1 MTAEISSPR
10 PLPPPAQVVRP
21 NAAAEQAL
29 KLLQPLDSLLAVGES
44 AKAEVVALKE
54 LVQSFQLV
62 LRLTLA
68 NGQQSTV
75 QASSNQPLA
84 QGTAL
89 TVTAL
94 SATHLGIALLAPQKP
109 LQSLDLEQL
118 PLGTLLQAKVISSE
132 PLLPNKAQQNLF
144 KLVVSLLN
152 GSLAGTKL
160 SLETSLA
167 LPVGSL
173 LSAQVKGSQA
183 LSFLPLSSRLDQ
195 LALGQQLQT
204 QQARQG
210 SLEGLVKALQS
221 LTSSDT
227 PDEAALPTALRTS
240 IDKLLGALPDLQ
252 QMRSAKGVAQALND
266 SGVFLEAKL
275 LDGKQAALPQDLK
288 ANLLRLVAQLLPPV
302 PGMSNAS
309 SSALLAST
317 NQGSLA
323 LALPLF
329 VRNLLGT
336 LGQTGARQQT
346 GSFPLPTR
354 TLQNLEGED
363 DLGSLLRLA
372 AAALSRLQTHQLSSL
387 AQTQVGPEGNL
398 LSTWQLEIP
407 MRNQQELIPLQAKIQ
422 REDRPKKSAK
432 EAGETLWRVELAFDL
447 APLGPLQVQAQLA
460 HGCVSSQLW
469 AERPSTATLIEHEL
483 GHLRERL
490 TNAGLTVAELACK
503 QGTPPQGQRTSL
515 EQRWVDET
523 A

>member
-10 PLPPPAQVVRP
+10 PLPPAPPAVRP
-21 NAAAEQAL
+21 NAAVEQTL

-54 LVQSFQLV
+54 LAQSFQLV
-62 LRLTLA
+62 LKLTLA

-75 QASSNQPLA
+75 QAGSNQPLL

-94 SATHLGIALLAPQKP
+94 TANRLGIALAAPQNP

-118 PLGTLLQAKVISSE
+118 PPGTLLQAKVISSE
-132 PLLPNKAQQNLF
+132 ALLPNRAQQSLY
-144 KLVVSLLN
+144 KVVVSLLN
-152 GSLAGTKL
+152 SSLAGTKL
-160 SLETSLA
+160 NLETPLS

-173 LSAQVKGSQA
+173 LSAQVKGAQA
-183 LSFLPLSSRLDQ
+183 LNFLPLSSRLDQ

-210 SLEGLVKALQS
+210 SLEALVKNLQA
-221 LTSSDT
+221 LTSSGVAT
-227 PDEAALPTALRTS
+227 AAPLPSELRAS
-240 IDKLLGALPDLQ
+240 IDKLLGALPDMQ
-252 QMRSAKGVAQALND
+252 QMSSAKGVAQALND

-275 LDGKQAALPQDLK
+275 LDGKQTALPHDLK
-288 ANLLRLVAQLLPPV
+288 ANLLRLVAQLLPTLP
-302 PGMSNAS
+302 SAT

-317 NQGSLA
+317 NQSSLA

-329 VRNLLGT
+329 VRNLLGN
-336 LGQTGARQQT
+336 LGQLGTRQQA
-346 GSFPLPTR
+346 GNFPLPTR
-354 TLQNLEGED
+354 ALQNLEDQG

-372 AAALSRLQTHQLSSL
+372 AAAVSRLQTHQLSSL
-387 AQTQVGPEGNL
+387 AQTLVGPDGTVLN
-398 LSTWQLEIP
+398 TWQLEIP
-407 MRNQQELIPLQAKIQ
+407 MRNQQELVPLQAKIQ
-422 REDRPKKSAK
+422 REDSPKKNAK
-432 EAGETLWRVELAFDL
+432 QAGETLWRVDLAFDL
-447 APLGPLQVQAQLA
+447 SPLGPLQVQAQLA
-460 HGCVSSQLW
+460 RGSVSGQLW
-469 AERPSTATLIEHEL
+469 AERPNTANLIEREL
-483 GHLRERL
+483 DHLREQL
-490 TNAGLTVAELACK
+490 TNAGLNVAELACK